1 MAEEMLFTVAGS
13 VAMPAQMI
21 SLEEA
26 GLEQRADLQEWVLSN
41 PAILGPAVKVI
52 TFEFDGVPT
61 SGGAPRDRV
70 SVLGLGADGRLVVAV
85 SLRSK
90 SADTE
95 VSAIKYAA
103 SVSRMLPETLA
114 DHFARFQSRR
124 QTPISP
130 EEALA
135 ELQSHAPELSQQSL
149 RRPRIVLLAR
159 DFSAVVSASVVWLSE
174 MGLDIS
180 LVQIS
185 AFRSYIYGQSGSSNV
200 PMISVSQLYPVR
212 EVEDFTISP
221 ERQQAKEAAEAKRRV
236 QDAALVRRLISTE
249 SVADG
254 TIFTLSPRTDLNFDM
269 RSQLEEWLDMDP
281 ARRTAH
287 WQNNL
292 TAPLVWDVDKAAYTP
307 AGLVRHIVEQATG
320 VGGNYVGTQWWRDPT
335 GWNMA
340 ELAGPLGG
348 GKGGMY
354 REYWSRW
361 LDKVRVRHP
370 QWTQMTTL
378 PAQNFI
384 TLPSPVRG
392 THYGLSFAAGGRLRS
407 EFYVDLGT
415 PEASAAQFD
424 VLQLQQETVESLY
437 GAPLSWERLPD
448 RSAFRVADYSEGDIT
463 EVGEYA
469 FFIDW
474 MIDAQERLR
483 RAINSVLQTG
493 EDELGDDEG
502 FDRR

>member
-1 MAEEMLFTVAGS
+1 MLFTVAGS

-41 PAILGPAVKVI
+41 PAILGPAVKVV

-61 SGGAPRDRV
+61 SGGPLRDRV
-70 SVLGLGADGRLVVAV
+70 SVLGLGADGRLVVAE
-85 SLRSK
+85 LK
-90 SADTE
+90 SSRAADTE

-103 SVSRMLPETLA
+103 SVSRMLPESLA
-114 DHFARFQSRR
+114 EHFARFQSRR

-135 ELQSHAPELSQQSL
+135 ELQAHAPDLSPETL

-174 MGLDIS
+174 MGLDIA

-221 ERQQAKEAAEAKRRV
+221 ERQLAKETAEAKRRV

-292 TAPLVWDVDKAAYTP
+292 SAPLVWDVDKAAYTP

-320 VGGNYVGTQWWRDPT
+320 VTANYVGTQWWRDPT

-348 GKGGMY
+348 GKGAMY

-361 LDKVRVRHP
+361 LDKVRIRHP

-392 THYGLSFAAGGRLRS
+392 THYGLSFVAGGRLRS
-407 EFYVDLGT
+407 DFYVDLGT

-424 VLQLQQETVESLY
+424 ALQVQQDLLESLY
-437 GAPLSWERLPD
+437 GAPLSWERLPE
-448 RSAFRVADYSEGDIT
+448 RSAYRVADYSEGDIT
-463 EVGEYA
+463 QVEEYA

-474 MIDAQERLR
+474 MIDAQARLR
-483 RAINSVLQTG
+483 RAVNEVLDTG
-493 EDELGDDEG
+493 EPPDDEG

>member
-1 MAEEMLFTVAGS
+1 MLFTVAGS

-41 PAILGPAVKVI
+41 PAILGPAVKVV

-61 SGGAPRDRV
+61 AGGRARDRV
-70 SVLGLGADGRLVVAV
+70 SVLGLGADGRLVVAELK
-85 SLRSK
+85 SSR

-103 SVSRMLPETLA
+103 SVSRMLPESLA

-135 ELQSHAPELSQQSL
+135 ELQAHAPDLSTETL

-174 MGLDIS
+174 MGLDIT

-292 TAPLVWDVDKAAYTP
+292 SAPLVWDVDKAAYTP

-320 VGGNYVGTQWWRDPT
+320 VGGNYAGTQWWRDPT

-340 ELAGPLGG
+340 ELAGPIGG
-348 GKGGMY
+348 GKGAMY

-384 TLPSPVRG
+384 TLPSPLRG
-392 THYGLSFAAGGRLRS
+392 THYGLSFVAGGRLRS
-407 EFYVDLGT
+407 DFYVDLGT

-424 VLQLQQETVESLY
+424 ALQVQQDVLESLY

-448 RSAFRVADYSEGDIT
+448 RSAYRVADYSEGDIT
-463 EVGEYA
+463 QVEEYA

-474 MIDAQERLR
+474 MIDAQARLR
-483 RAINSVLQTG
+483 RAVNMVLETG
-493 EDELGDDEG
+493 EPPDDEE